1 MSKPYTCIVVDDEVL
16 GRELIASHLAHL
28 PQLELVASCAS
39 AIEASRV
46 LEEQAV
52 DLMFLDIEMPVM
64 KGTDFFQGLAK
75 PPAVIFT
82 TAYRDYAVEGFEL
95 EAVDYLVK
103 PIVFSRFFRAVQRF
117 LAQSGRQETSA
128 PSTSSPGTSDDL
140 FIRVDRK
147 NIRLRREDILYVR
160 GMKDYLEVHTGS
172 QRHILKSTLGGFAEK
187 LGPGFLRIHRSYLV
201 NQAHISAVTRHDVE
215 IGDIELPISDAYRD
229 AVMNSLGTR

>member
-1 MSKPYTCIVVDDEVL
+1 MSKPYACIVVDDEVL

-39 AIEASRV
+39 AIEASQV

-64 KGTDFFQGLAK
+64 KGTDFYQGLGK

-95 EAVDYLVK
+95 QAVDYLVK
-103 PIVFSRFFRAVQRF
+103 PIVFSRFFKAVQCF
-117 LAQSGRQETSA
+117 LAQTGGTEIAT
-128 PSTSSPGTSDDL
+128 PSNDGSQQTGDL

-147 NIRLRREDILYVR
+147 NIRLRREEILYVR
-160 GMKDYLEVHTGS
+160 GMKGYLEVHTGS
-172 QRHILKSTLGGFAEK
+172 QRHIIKSTLGGFAEK
-187 LGPGFLRIHRSYLV
+187 LGAGFLRIHRSYLV
-201 NQAHISAVTRHDVE
+201 NQSHISAVTRHDVE
-215 IGDIELPISDAYRD
+215 IGDMELPISDAYRD
-229 AVMNSLGTR
+229 AVLSTLGTQ

>member
-1 MSKPYTCIVVDDEVL
+1 MPKPYACIVVDDEVL

-28 PQLELVASCAS
+28 PQFELVASCAS

-46 LEEQAV
+46 LEEHAV

-64 KGTDFFQGLAK
+64 KGTDFYHSLAQ

-95 EAVDYLVK
+95 EAVDYLLK
-103 PIVFSRFFRAVQRF
+103 PIVFSRFFKAVQRF
-117 LAQSGRQETSA
+117 LAQAGGQQA
-128 PSTSSPGTSDDL
+128 PSPAAVDEAASGDL
-140 FIRVDRK
+140 FVRIDRR
-147 NIRLRREDILYVR
+147 NIRLRREEILYVR
-160 GMKDYLEVHTGS
+160 GMKDYLEVHTRG

-201 NQAHISAVTRHDVE
+201 NQAHISAVTRHDIE
-215 IGDIELPISDAYRD
+215 IGDIELPISDAYRE
-229 AVMNSLGTR
+229 AVLSSLGAE